1 MTRMDWQVT
10 RHTSVLWGF
19 IQELQQDPKC
29 SLFFDLTIYCSD
41 GELPWNRLC
50 LALSIPSCAA
60 ILNYDVPETEVA
72 VSLADITMAELQTQL
87 ENCLP
92 IKATIHPSLVPG
104 GGKVSYNLVPAKP
117 SMQNGDVGSDS
128 DACAGDQL
136 DPSDEENNTG
146 ILPKKRKEKLKKKCS
161 KLKKKTKRRIQSE
174 SESGD
179 DFNAGDVLDPSDE
192 GESEVSKDGS
202 EVENLEKNKSQKSNY
217 SKYEKPAEFDSDEW
231 EDFCGGG
238 GGVSAGE
245 LSIGESDEEESSLDE
260 DSESQTKSKR
270 RRKAS
275 ESESESE
282 EDSPKRKR
290 GPKRK
295 RRVKKMAE
303 SSDEET
309 ESDEE
314 EQSMVAINANDIK
327 LEPGVEPKTKKK
339 RPRGPKSR
347 RKKKVKKKRRVKF
360 DDDEDG
366 DYDMAMSLAISGS
379 EDSSEKEYDFGKI
392 ARSEKLTMDCRADV
406 AKYEL
411 TENQLDDK
419 MVIVRKTR
427 KALRRPGRPV
437 KKEKELPEPMEVKME
452 VVEEERIPVD
462 ITAGGVEE
470 EMVAPL
476 ITKYQVG
483 ETVIKQC
490 NTCPWSTDRKDKIT
504 IREHLFKHYPDVCGF
519 ACPVCRKPVKRKREL
534 ILHMER
540 THTPECLKL
549 FGVEYMKQYEVG
561 FDTSS
566 EEQVNLR

>member
-1 MTRMDWQVT
+1 MDWQVT

-117 SMQNGDVGSDS
+117 PMQNGDVGSDS

-202 EVENLEKNKSQKSNY
+202 EVENLEKNKRQKSKSSY

-238 GGVSAGE
+238 GGVSAGD

-309 ESDEE
+309 ESDE
-314 EQSMVAINANDIK
+314 QPMVAINANDIK

-339 RPRGPKSR
+339 IPRGPKSR
-347 RKKKVKKKRRVKF
+347 RKKKLKKKRRVKF

-561 FDTSS
+561 FDTNS

>member
-1 MTRMDWQVT
+1 MDWQVT

-136 DPSDEENNTG
+136 DPSDEENNSG

-202 EVENLEKNKSQKSNY
+202 EVENLEKNKRQKSKRNY

-314 EQSMVAINANDIK
+314 EQPMVAINANDIK

-339 RPRGPKSR
+339 IPRGPKSR
-347 RKKKVKKKRRVKF
+347 RKKKLKKKRRVKF

-437 KKEKELPEPMEVKME
+437 KKEKEIPEPMEVKME

-470 EMVAPL
+470 ELVAPL

-561 FDTSS
+561 FDTNS

>member
-1 MTRMDWQVT
+1 MDWQVT

-117 SMQNGDVGSDS
+117 PMQNGDVGSDS

-136 DPSDEENNTG
+136 DPSDEENNSG

-161 KLKKKTKRRIQSE
+161 KLKKKTKKRIQSE

-202 EVENLEKNKSQKSNY
+202 EVENLEKNKSQKSKRNY

-245 LSIGESDEEESSLDE
+245 LSIGESDEEESSLNE

-282 EDSPKRKR
+282 EDSPKR
-290 GPKRK
+290 GPKRN

-314 EQSMVAINANDIK
+314 EQPMVAINANDIK

-470 EMVAPL
+470 EVVAPL

-561 FDTSS
+561 FDTNS

>member
-1 MTRMDWQVT
+1 MDWQVT

-117 SMQNGDVGSDS
+117 PMQNGDVGSDS

-136 DPSDEENNTG
+136 DPSDEENNSG

-202 EVENLEKNKSQKSNY
+202 EVENLEKNKRQKSKSKY
-217 SKYEKPAEFDSDEW
+217 FKYEKPAEFDSDEW

-314 EQSMVAINANDIK
+314 EQPMVAINANDIK

-470 EMVAPL
+470 EAVAPL

-561 FDTSS
+561 FDTNS

>member
-1 MTRMDWQVT
+1 MDWQVT

-117 SMQNGDVGSDS
+117 PMQNGDVGSDS

-136 DPSDEENNTG
+136 DPSDEENNSG

-290 GPKRK
+290 GPKRN

-314 EQSMVAINANDIK
+314 EQPMVAINANDIK

-470 EMVAPL
+470 DLVAPL

-561 FDTSS
+561 FDTNS

>member
-1 MTRMDWQVT
+1 MDWQVT

-72 VSLADITMAELQTQL
+72 VSLADITMAELQTEL

-136 DPSDEENNTG
+136 EPSDEENNTG

-161 KLKKKTKRRIQSE
+161 KLKKKTKKRIQSE

-202 EVENLEKNKSQKSNY
+202 EVENLEKNKRQKSKSSY
-217 SKYEKPAEFDSDEW
+217 SKYEKPAEFDSDEC

-314 EQSMVAINANDIK
+314 EQPMVAINANDIK
-327 LEPGVEPKTKKK
+327 LEPGVEPKNKKK
-339 RPRGPKSR
+339 IPRGPKSR
-347 RKKKVKKKRRVKF
+347 RKKKLKKKRRVKF

-470 EMVAPL
+470 ELVAPL

-549 FGVEYMKQYEVG
+549 FGVEYMKQYEVA
-561 FDTSS
+561 FDTNS

>member
-1 MTRMDWQVT
+1 MDWQVT

-128 DACAGDQL
+128 DACAGDQF
-136 DPSDEENNTG
+136 DPSDEENNSG

-161 KLKKKTKRRIQSE
+161 KLKKKTKKRIQSE

-202 EVENLEKNKSQKSNY
+202 EVENLEKNKRQKSKRNY

-314 EQSMVAINANDIK
+314 EQPMVAINANDIK

-347 RKKKVKKKRRVKF
+347 RKKKLKKKRRVKF

-437 KKEKELPEPMEVKME
+437 KKEKEIPEPMEVKME

-470 EMVAPL
+470 EVVAPL

-561 FDTSS
+561 FDTNS

>member
-1 MTRMDWQVT
+1 MDWQVT

-72 VSLADITMAELQTQL
+72 VSLADITMAELQTEL

-136 DPSDEENNTG
+136 DPSDEENNSG

-202 EVENLEKNKSQKSNY
+202 EVENLEKNKRQKSKRNY

-282 EDSPKRKR
+282 EDSPKR

-314 EQSMVAINANDIK
+314 EQPMVAINANDIK

-347 RKKKVKKKRRVKF
+347 RKKKLKKKRRVKF

-470 EMVAPL
+470 EVVAPL

-561 FDTSS
+561 FDTNS

>member
-1 MTRMDWQVT
+1 MDWQVT

-117 SMQNGDVGSDS
+117 PMQNGDVGSDS

-161 KLKKKTKRRIQSE
+161 KLKKKTKKRIQSE

-282 EDSPKRKR
+282 EDSPKR

-314 EQSMVAINANDIK
+314 EQPMVAINANDIK

-561 FDTSS
+561 FDTNS

>member
-1 MTRMDWQVT
+1 MDWQVT

-72 VSLADITMAELQTQL
+72 VSLADITMAELQTEL

-136 DPSDEENNTG
+136 DPSDEENNSG
-146 ILPKKRKEKLKKKCS
+146 ILPKNRKEKLKKKCS

-174 SESGD
+174 SESGE

-202 EVENLEKNKSQKSNY
+202 EVENLEKNKRQKSKRNY

-282 EDSPKRKR
+282 EDSPKR

-314 EQSMVAINANDIK
+314 EQPMVAINANDIK

-347 RKKKVKKKRRVKF
+347 WKKKLKKKRRVKF

-470 EMVAPL
+470 DLVAPL

-561 FDTSS
+561 FDTNSV
-566 EEQVNLR
+566 EQVNLR

>member
-1 MTRMDWQVT
+1 MDWQVT

-117 SMQNGDVGSDS
+117 PMQNGDVGSDS

-202 EVENLEKNKSQKSNY
+202 EVENLEKNKRQKSKRNY

-314 EQSMVAINANDIK
+314 EQPMVAINANDIK

-339 RPRGPKSR
+339 IPRGPKSR
-347 RKKKVKKKRRVKF
+347 RKKKLKKKRRVKF

-470 EMVAPL
+470 DLVAPL

-561 FDTSS
+561 FDTNS